1 MSRRCS
7 PRLTWSTRGS
17 GRRLSSRTGST
28 PSSRRSVHVK
38 RPPRWR
44 RRGEAMLVGGVDVGS
59 TQTKAVVMDDQRR
72 VLGRS
77 LIDTGGIVTAAAES
91 AFELACADARV
102 RRSDVAYVVGTG
114 YGRYKVT
121 FGDTQVTEISCH
133 ARGGHCLLYTSD
145 AADDLPCVDL

>member
-1 MSRRCS
+1 MSRGCS
-7 PRLTWSTRGS
+7 SSLTWSTRGS

-44 RRGEAMLVGGVDVGS
+44 RRGEPMLVGGVDVGS
-59 TQTKAVVMDDQRR
+59 TQTKAVVMDDRRR

-77 LIDTGGIVTAAAES
+77 LIDTGGIVTAAAEN
-91 AFELACADARV
+91 AFQLAVADAGV
-102 RRSDVAYVVGTG
+102 ERSDVVYVVGTG
-114 YGRYKVT
+114 YGRYRVT

-133 ARGGHCLLYTSD
+133 ARGGQYLFPKTRTCLLYTS
-145 AADDLPCVDL
+145 PSP